1 MASSSMSSQA
11 KSMLSYHD
19 DLWHI
24 SWGEQDAVDALK
36 AEMSKS
42 CHHPCRPQRTPLR
55 ASSMPWESQEGWAGQ
70 AQPAQRTPLAAAP
83 SFQPS
88 ASSFQPVGMIMTRI
102 PGVEGEIPA
111 MVYEVQQQQQP
122 ALPTPVEEVVPQAA
136 PVVCDDPLEMGL
148 TRETFE
154 GELPSVGSEGHFD
167 GSCKRCA
174 FFSKGRCKNGKDCT
188 HCHFGHEP
196 RTRLRKRN
204 AVKGRKIKEE
214 EEEECIA
221 QMEEPAHEEICFGD
235 FPPLSE
241 TTSAGATSAP
251 PVEDPSE
258 PSSNAAEEDAPAD
271 LASKEELA
279 KANIAKFNSA
289 IEEVARAFSC
299 DPGAKDIRRDTL
311 DSETTPSVSAL
322 SDDKAA
328 SEETSDSEVASS
340 QGCPVVSA
348 SSASEQSHQNN
359 KSLCLSSSPT
369 SWRAMHQSRR
379 RPSSEEDSTANVER
393 MTRSLLN
400 KLTAERFESLS
411 SKILDL
417 PFSTEEHLAVVAAEI
432 FEKATTQNCFRSL
445 YTDLCMRLDEHLA
458 KQPSAIGGKAFRK
471 ALVAECQATFER
483 NLKPADEALFQGLEG
498 EERFEVEMKLKT
510 RRLGNMRFIGDLLV
524 RRLLA
529 PKLLP
534 PIVHELL
541 SGNEDALESLIALL
555 MVVAPEF
562 ESKTSLYQAPIRD
575 AFGVL
580 RRKSSDKGVCS
591 RMRCQISDL
600 FDARARDW
608 APRTACA

>member
-1 MASSSMSSQA
+1 
-11 KSMLSYHD
+11 MLSYHD
-19 DLWHI
+19 ELWHI
-24 SWGEQDAVDALK
+24 SWGEQDAIDALK

-42 CHHPCRPQRTPLR
+42 CQHPCQPHRTPLR
-55 ASSMPWESQEGWAGQ
+55 AHSVPWESREGWAGA
-70 AQPAQRTPLAAAP
+70 AQPSQRTPLAAAP

-102 PGVEGEIPA
+102 PGVEGEFPA
-111 MVYEVQQQQQP
+111 MVYEVQQQPQP
-122 ALPTPVEEVVPQAA
+122 ALPVPAEEVAPLAA

-204 AVKGRKIKEE
+204 AVKGRKVKEEAEE
-214 EEEECIA
+214 EEDYSA
-221 QMEEPAHEEICFGD
+221 QMEEPVHEEICFGD
-235 FPPLSE
+235 FPPLPES
-241 TTSAGATSAP
+241 TSAGATSAP
-251 PVEDPSE
+251 PVEDSCE
-258 PSSNAAEEDAPAD
+258 SSFNTATEDVPAEV
-271 LASKEELA
+271 ASKEELA
-279 KANIAKFNSA
+279 KASIAKFNSA
-289 IEEVARAFSC
+289 IEEVARAYAC
-299 DPGAKDIRRDTL
+299 GPDAKDKRRDTL

-340 QGCPVVSA
+340 QGCPVVSTT
-348 SSASEQSHQNN
+348 SVNEQSHQKNP
-359 KSLCLSSSPT
+359 SLCLSSSPT
-369 SWRAMHQSRR
+369 SWRTMHQSRR
-379 RPSSEEDSTANVER
+379 SPSSEEDSTTNVER

-417 PFSTEEHLAVVAAEI
+417 PFSTEEHLAVAAAEI
-432 FEKATTQNCFRSL
+432 FEKATTQNCFRNL

-458 KQPSAIGGKAFRK
+458 KQPGAIGGKAFRR

-483 NLKPADEALFQGLEG
+483 NLKPADEAIFEGLEG

-541 SGNEDALESLIALL
+541 TGNEDSLESLIALL

-562 ESKTSLYQAPIRD
+562 EKKTSLYQAPIRD

-580 RRKSSDKGVCS
+580 RRKSTDKGVCS

-608 APRTACA
+608 APRAACA